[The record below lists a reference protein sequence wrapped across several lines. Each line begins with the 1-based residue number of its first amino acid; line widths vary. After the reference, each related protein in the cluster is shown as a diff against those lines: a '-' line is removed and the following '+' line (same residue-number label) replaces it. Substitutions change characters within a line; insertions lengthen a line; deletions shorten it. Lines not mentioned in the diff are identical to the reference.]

1 MTAQGKEKITLP
13 RSGSYIGTLIDDLVT
28 KGTSEPYRMMTS
40 RSEFRLILRQD
51 NADLRLTPIGY
62 ACGLIGEER
71 YRAFEEK
78 KRSQE
83 TEKARLESTHLGPDA
98 VNPLLM
104 RLGLDGV
111 KSGVSLGDL
120 LRRPQ
125 ITYDDL
131 GEIDVNR
138 PALPAGTVKT
148 VETDVKYAGYIKRE
162 LAEVERQRKLED
174 KFIPENID
182 FKSIKGLR
190 LEAGQKL
197 NQFRPTTVGQ
207 ASRIS
212 GVSPADISVL
222 LLYLGIK

>member
-1 MTAQGKEKITLP
+1 M
-13 RSGSYIGTLIDDLVT
+13 
-28 KGTSEPYRMMTS
+28 
-40 RSEFRLILRQD
+40 
-51 NADLRLTPIGY
+51 
-62 ACGLIGEER
+62 
-71 YRAFEEK
+71 
-78 KRSQE
+78 
-83 TEKARLESTHLGPDA
+83 
-98 VNPLLM
+98 
-104 RLGLDGV
+104 GLDSV

-125 ITYDDL
+125 ITYADL
-131 GEIDVNR
+131 STLDQNR
-138 PALPAGTVKT
+138 PNLPAPVVKT

-162 LAEVERQRKLED
+162 LAEVERQKKLED

-197 NQFRPTTVGQ
+197 DKFRPATVGQ